1 MRLRRRLFLASA
13 GASLALPAQAADLDV
28 AIVGAGVAGLTAA
41 KALQQ
46 AGKRVLVLEA
56 RERIGGRT
64 ITDTSLDF
72 PFDRGAAALVPGGPL
87 AETLGVRLTP
97 APFLA
102 AILVNG
108 KELGREDYDHYDKL
122 SAELEKKIDE
132 VRKALPG
139 VDPRRVL
146 VPHEPLEQ
154 VALTE
159 LMRRSPFTGEQ
170 AVPEGVGLLVARWAA
185 HVPVKTAT
193 RVLRIDST
201 ERLVR
206 LVRLVTPDTEV
217 QARCAIVTVPAGVL
231 ASGSPGFAP
240 PLKADKRAALAA
252 LPMALAD
259 KVAVGFSHRV
269 LDASADLRLTALT
282 KHGRVMDA
290 LVRPGGREAAI
301 VTVVDEEAR
310 QLEADGPNAA
320 GALALS
326 MLAEIFGDK
335 LRSAFIGA
343 RSTAWGQDR
352 YARGAWSLAK
362 PGHEAA
368 RAVLARVHDDRLF
381 FAGEATADG
390 TLEGAHA
397 SGLRAANEAL
407 ALLGRR

>member
-1 MRLRRRLFLASA
+1 MRLRRRLFLAGA
-13 GASLALPAQAADLDV
+13 GASFAAPALAADLDV
-28 AIVGAGVAGLTAA
+28 AIVGGGLAGLTAA
-41 KALQQ
+41 KVLMQ

-56 RERIGGRT
+56 QERIGGRT
-64 ITDTSLDF
+64 VTDTSLGF
-72 PFDRGAAALVPGGPL
+72 PFDRGAASLTPGGPL
-87 AETLGVRLTP
+87 AKTLGVRP
-97 APFLA
+97 APTAFLA

-108 KELGREDYDHYDKL
+108 KELGHDDYDRYDKL
-122 SAELEKKIDE
+122 SAGLEKKIDE
-132 VRKALPG
+132 VHKALPG

-146 VPHEPLEQ
+146 VPHDPLEQ

-159 LMRRSPFTGEQ
+159 LMRHSPFTGEQ

-185 HVPVKTAT
+185 QVPAKIST
-193 RVLRIDST
+193 RVVRIDST

-206 LVRLVTPDTEV
+206 LVTPEVEV
-217 QARCAIVTVPAGVL
+217 QARSVIVTVPAGVL

-259 KVAVGFSHRV
+259 KVAVGFSRHV

-282 KHGRVMDA
+282 KHGRVVDA
-290 LVRPGGREAAI
+290 LIRPGGREAAI
-301 VTVVDEEAR
+301 VTVVDDEAR
-310 QLEADGPNAA
+310 QLEAGGPNAA

-326 MLAEIFGDK
+326 MLAEVFGDK
-335 LRSAFIGA
+335 LRSAFAGA

-352 YARGAWSLAK
+352 YARGAWSLAQ

-368 RAVLARVHDDRLF
+368 RAVLARPHDDRLF

-390 TLEGAHA
+390 TLEGAYA
-397 SGLRAANEAL
+397 SGLRAGNEAL

>member
-13 GASLALPAQAADLDV
+13 GTSLALPASAAADLDV
-28 AIVGAGVAGLTAA
+28 AIVGAGVAGLAAA
-41 KALQQ
+41 KALMQ

-56 RERIGGRT
+56 RDRIGGRT
-64 ITDTSLDF
+64 VTDTSLGF
-72 PFDRGAAALVPGGPL
+72 PFDRGAAGLTPGSPL
-87 AETLGVRLTP
+87 AQALGVRLAP

-108 KELGREDYDHYDKL
+108 RELGHEDYDRYDKL
-122 SAELEKKIDE
+122 TADLEKKIDE
-132 VRKALPG
+132 VHKALPG
-139 VDPRRVL
+139 VDPRRAL
-146 VPHEPLEQ
+146 VPHDPLEQ

-193 RVLRIDST
+193 RVVRIDST

-206 LVRLVTPDTEV
+206 LVTPETEV
-217 QARCAIVTVPAGVL
+217 QARSVIVTVPAGVL
-231 ASGSPGFAP
+231 AGGSPGFAP

-259 KVAVGFSHRV
+259 KVAVGFSRRV
-269 LDASADLRLTALT
+269 IDASADLRLTALT

-310 QLEADGPNAA
+310 QLETGGPTAA

-335 LRSAFIGA
+335 LRSAFTGA

-352 YARGAWSLAK
+352 YARGAWSLVQ
-362 PGHEAA
+362 PGHKSA
-368 RAVLARVHDDRLF
+368 RTILARPHDVRLF
-381 FAGEATADG
+381 FAGEATQDG

-407 ALLGRR
+407 ALFGRRR

>member
-1 MRLRRRLFLASA
+1 MRLRRRLFLAGA
-13 GASLALPAQAADLDV
+13 GASLCLPASAATDPDV

-41 KALQQ
+41 RALMQ

-56 RERIGGRT
+56 RDRIGGRT
-64 ITDTSLDF
+64 VTDTSLGF
-72 PFDRGAAALVPGGPL
+72 PFDRGAAGLTPGSRL
-87 AETLGVRLTP
+87 ARALGVRLTP

-108 KELGREDYDHYDKL
+108 KELGREDYDRYDKL
-122 SAELEKKIDE
+122 TAGLEKKIEE

-146 VPHEPLEQ
+146 APHDPLEQ

-159 LMRRSPFTGEQ
+159 LMRRSPFSEEQ

-201 ERLVR
+201 GR
-206 LVRLVTPDTEV
+206 LVRLVTPGTEV
-217 QARCAIVTVPAGVL
+217 QARCAVVTVSAGVL
-231 ASGSPGFAP
+231 ATGRPGFAP
-240 PLKADKRAALAA
+240 PLEADRRAALAA

-259 KVAVGFSHRV
+259 KVAVGFSRRV
-269 LDASADLRLTALT
+269 LDASSDLRLTALT
-282 KHGRVMDA
+282 RHGRVMDA

-301 VTVVDEEAR
+301 VTVVDDEAR
-310 QLEADGPNAA
+310 QLEAGGPNAA

-326 MLAEIFGDK
+326 MLAETFGDK
-335 LRSAFIGA
+335 LRSAFAGA

-352 YARGAWSLAK
+352 YARGAWSLAR
-362 PGHEAA
+362 PGHGEA
-368 RAVLARVHDDRLF
+368 RAILAKLHGDRLF

-390 TLEGAHA
+390 TLEGAYA

-407 ALLGRR
+407 ALLGRS

>member
-13 GASLALPAQAADLDV
+13 GASLALPASAAADLDV

-41 KALQQ
+41 RALMQ

-56 RERIGGRT
+56 QERIGGRT
-64 ITDTSLDF
+64 VTDTSLGF
-72 PFDRGAAALVPGGPL
+72 PFDRGAAALAPSGPL
-87 AETLGVRLTP
+87 AKALGIRLTP

-108 KELGREDYDHYDKL
+108 KELGREDYDRYDKL
-122 SAELEKKIDE
+122 SADLEKKIDE
-132 VRKALPG
+132 IHKALPG
-139 VDPRRVL
+139 VDPRQVL
-146 VPHEPLEQ
+146 MPHDPLEQ

-159 LMRRSPFTGEQ
+159 LMRRSPFTGEE
-170 AVPEGVGLLVARWAA
+170 AVSEGVGLLVARWAA
-185 HVPVKTAT
+185 PVPVKTAT
-193 RVLRIDST
+193 RVVRIDST

-206 LVRLVTPDTEV
+206 LVTPGTEV
-217 QARCAIVTVPAGVL
+217 QARSVIVTVPAGVL
-231 ASGSPGFAP
+231 ASGRPGFAP

-259 KVAVGFSHRV
+259 KVAIGFSRHV

-282 KHGRVMDA
+282 KHGRVVDA
-290 LVRPGGREAAI
+290 LIRPGGREAAI
-301 VTVVDEEAR
+301 VTVVDDEAR
-310 QLEADGPNAA
+310 QLEAGGPNAA

-335 LRSAFIGA
+335 LRSAFRGA

-352 YARGAWSLAK
+352 YARGAWSLVQ
-362 PGHEAA
+362 PGHDGA
-368 RAVLARVHDDRLF
+368 RAALARPHDDRLF